1 MSQSSQSDL
10 SQYTMTRLKDIA
22 VKLGIQ
28 NARSFKAADK
38 NRLISIIRDPQLK
51 YLGVKRLKTIAK
63 DLGITGLT
71 TYNNRNR
78 NALINRIQEEQQTE
92 QKAYSPP
99 RQQQSPRQQT
109 VNLDIEG
116 ITKLK
121 AIARALGIKG
131 FSKFKTSNKDQL
143 IALIRQA
150 QQGGPPAA
158 QPPSGTRDS
167 VPAPGLDDLGI
178 TKLKAIAKPLG
189 IKGLH
194 KFKTANKDRLVAL
207 IRQAQDGGLPESRRR
222 QPIVRP
228 PVVVQPAVQRLSPM
242 SLQELGITKL
252 KAIAKGLGITG
263 LSKFRARD
271 KNKVIGLIM
280 AKTAPA
286 PRSPSPIRARSP
298 SPIRARSPSLP
309 SQLSAVPEVSLSSSP
324 VRLSL
329 PPSPERKSRS
339 PSPIITPD
347 YGAYASGELQLGYVP
362 PSPPTPVSGASVTY
376 HPASPTREISITRR
390 DLYDPTVQIPSPDYG
405 AVSPRPREWDTVS
418 MANAL
423 GWKIPQRIS
432 PVSQSSRVSRVSP
445 EQSVSP
451 PPRRREGRVRVF
463 PSDPSP
469 IPVRS
474 PPRELQRLSPKRAHH
489 IFTAPRILT
498 LQEVQNVL
506 TNLNIMEPEQSKEY
520 VRADVE
526 RCLGLM

>member
-298 SPIRARSPSLP
+298 SLP